1 MYRILVVDDEPMI
14 RKGLEKL
21 ISQTAGAGIVVETAE
36 NGAEAL
42 DRIQANKPDFVFTDI
57 RMPRMD
63 GLELCKHIRDND
75 EAIDIVVVSGYSDF
89 EYAQKCVSYGVKEYI
104 LKPVTRQGV
113 ADTVNKLI
121 AGAASK
127 RSIGFIPMA
136 EQEAWIDQLEEAVW
150 HLDDSA
156 RAAAIDRIRHYCE
169 EQSISADQLRD
180 LLHEVMVRLIKNLN
194 RRDIYSFTDP
204 AKPETG
210 QEQPGLEPY
219 FQWLSAELDNVV
231 KMIRGKR
238 RGNVKDP
245 VEEVKQYIEQN
256 LSKELSLEEVA
267 DRLGLNPS
275 YFSQLF
281 KQMTDETFVQYRIK
295 RRMERAKKLLALPHY
310 KITDISHEVGYADHP
325 HFTKTFKKIT
335 GYTPSEYRDMLGID

>member
-21 ISQTAGAGIVVETAE
+21 ISQNAGAEVAVETAE

-42 DRIQANKPDFVFTDI
+42 ERIAANKPDFVFTDI

-75 EAIDIVVVSGYSDF
+75 SSIDIVVVSGYGDF

-104 LKPVTRQGV
+104 LKPVTRSGV
-113 ADTVNKLI
+113 AETIRKLI
-121 AGAASK
+121 AGAAAK
-127 RSIGFIPMA
+127 RSLGFIPMA
-136 EQEAWIDQLEEAVW
+136 EQAVWLDQLEDAVW
-150 HLDDSA
+150 HLDDQACSE
-156 RAAAIDRIRHYCE
+156 AAMRMRSYCE
-169 EQSISADQLRD
+169 NQAIPAGQLRD
-180 LLHEVMVRLIKNLN
+180 MLQEVMLKLVKHLN
-194 RRDIYSFTDP
+194 RRDVYSF
-204 AKPETG
+204 PEPGGIGG
-210 QEQPGLEPY
+210 QEPSLDDC
-219 FQWLSAELDNVV
+219 FRWLGGELDGLM
-231 KMIRGKR
+231 KLIRGKR

-245 VEEVKQYIEQN
+245 VEEVKLYIEQN

-281 KQMTDETFVQYRIK
+281 KQMTAETFVQYRIK

-325 HFTKTFKKIT
+325 HFTKTFKKST
-335 GYTPSEYRDMLGID
+335 GYTPSEYRAMLGID

>member
-21 ISQTAGAGIVVETAE
+21 ISQTASAEVIVETAE
-36 NGAEAL
+36 NGADAL
-42 DRIQANKPDFVFTDI
+42 DRIQANRPDFVFTDI

-63 GLELCKHIRDND
+63 GLELCKHIREND
-75 EAIDIVVVSGYSDF
+75 SSIDVVVVSGYSDF

-104 LKPVTRQGV
+104 LKPVTRHGV
-113 ADTVNKLI
+113 AETIGKLI
-121 AGAASK
+121 AGMAAK

-136 EQEAWIDQLEEAVW
+136 EQEAWIEQLEEAVW
-150 HLDDSA
+150 HLDESA
-156 RAAAIDRIRHYCE
+156 RSVAAGRIRQYCE
-169 EQSISADQLRD
+169 EQSISAVQLRD
-180 LLHEVMVRLIKNLN
+180 MLYEVMLKLVKNLN
-194 RRDIYSFTDP
+194 KRDVYNFPEP
-204 AKPETG
+204 AGPE
-210 QEQPGLEPY
+210 EAEPGLDSS
-219 FQWLSAELDNVV
+219 FRWMGAELDDVM
-231 KMIRGKR
+231 KLIRGKR

-256 LSKELSLEEVA
+256 LSKELTLEDVA

-325 HFTKTFKKIT
+325 HFTKTFKRMT
-335 GYTPSEYRDMLGID
+335 GCTPSEYRDMLGID